1 MLDISFEDGKM
12 KNILEREVRKI
23 RNVSSLL
30 LITVLVFLFSGF
42 NIVEASGDDYYL
54 TVGES
59 TLTQFD
65 SQLEINQSSE
75 QVVYKISKNGVSQI
89 EETNN
94 QMVLEHAKYVTVD
107 EKPALIMFFRGN
119 SAQNEIQFKQYEIIE
134 GTWKETYTSS
144 SFAHA
149 TYDIADQ
156 AVNLTYTVKLNQE
169 DGVEQIKYNM
179 ATKEINTP
187 SIAFS
192 KDSMTKNDSVNTV
205 ENNIVEI
212 LGTNPPD
219 NELNRIFTEEA
230 QKLGI
235 PAEIVKAIAYQEGSW
250 AQYWNAS
257 SIPIT
262 HYNKSCTPE
271 KAAEKNGMILA
282 WDQTNVKL
290 GYDCIGIGVMQVSD
304 WRFKPADEKEA
315 YIQRLK
321 QDIRFNI
328 SEGLKTLKEK
338 WDYHKTGMIP
348 TINDNDPNYIEHW
361 YFAILAYNGLL
372 ERNNPLLNASSAYQ
386 EKIMSH
392 MNNLGLLSLSP
403 FPTDSVETTLKN
415 NYILTFPTK
424 EISVPHTLNLTKQE
438 LPVNGIAY
446 ASQNGVN
453 VRSTSNISVVLKEKL
468 SKGQRVKV
476 LGNINK
482 EHGKYKIQYPNSR
495 NNHYY
500 FLPVQLDNGTVG
512 YVASSYV
519 MPDKKVNVL
528 NLSGQR
534 RYETS
539 ARISNVGWHNDLSR
553 TVVLGRGDVPIDALT
568 GSVLAAQKGAPL
580 LLTEST
586 KLTDPIAKELIRLKP
601 ETIYIL
607 GGATAISPE
616 VEAALKMIYPN
627 VIRLQGG
634 SRYDT
639 ARVVGNEIA
648 STQAVSEVFIAS
660 GSETSP
666 DALAIAPVAGMKKAP
681 ILLQRGDK
689 LRKETQ
695 QFIEEHNI
703 TKVTL
708 VGGELALP
716 KTLIAQLDSLGVK
729 NIDRVSGK
737 DRYLTATAV
746 ANEFFSNPSGLF
758 FARGDQIVDALSGS
772 SLAAKWNQPILLTK
786 STSVPSNVQGY
797 IKSIHSA
804 PNVNYLGGFT
814 AINEP
819 TRIHIE
825 ALVWQ

>member
-1 MLDISFEDGKM
+1 M

-30 LITVLVFLFSGF
+30 IITVLVFLFSGF
-42 NIVEASGDDYYL
+42 NNVEASGTDYYL

-59 TLTQFD
+59 TVSQFD

-75 QVVYKISKNGVSQI
+75 QVVYKISKDGVTQI
-89 EETNN
+89 EESNS
-94 QMVLEHAKYVTVD
+94 QMVLEYAKYVTVD

-134 GTWKETYTSS
+134 GTWKETFTSE

-149 TYDIADQ
+149 TYDIVDQ
-156 AVNLTYTVKLNQE
+156 TVNLTYTVKLYQE
-169 DGVEQIKYNM
+169 DSIEQIKYNM
-179 ATKEINTP
+179 ATNELKTP
-187 SIAFS
+187 SVALS
-192 KDSMTKNDSVNTV
+192 ENRMTKNESLNAV
-205 ENNIVEI
+205 ENNIIEI
-212 LGTNPPD
+212 IGTNPPD

-250 AQYWNAS
+250 AQYWHAT

-262 HYNKSCTPE
+262 HYNTSCTPE

-304 WRFKPADEKEA
+304 WRFKPAGEKEA

-321 QDIRFNI
+321 EDIRFNI

-348 TINDNDPNYIEHW
+348 TVNDNNPNYIEHW

-386 EKIMSH
+386 EKIMTH

-403 FPTDSVETTLKN
+403 FPTDSVETALKN

-438 LPVNGIAY
+438 LPVNGYAY

-453 VRSTSNISVVLKEKL
+453 VRSTSNISEVLEKKL

-482 EHGKYKIQYPNSR
+482 EHGTYKIQYPNSR

-512 YVASSYV
+512 YVASSYI
-519 MPDKKVNVL
+519 MPEKKVNVL
-528 NLSGQR
+528 NLSGPR

-539 ARISNVGWHNDLSR
+539 ARVSNVGWHNDLSK
-553 TVVLGRGDVPIDALT
+553 TVVLGRGDVPLDALT

-580 LLTEST
+580 LLMEST
-586 KLTDPIAKELIRLKP
+586 KLTESIAKELIRLRP

-607 GGATAISPE
+607 GGEAGISLE
-616 VEAALKMIYPN
+616 MEQALANIYPN
-627 VIRLQGG
+627 VIRLPGAN
-634 SRYDT
+634 RYDT
-639 ARVVGNEIA
+639 ARVVGNQIA
-648 STQAVSEVFIAS
+648 TTQSVSEVFIAL
-660 GSETSP
+660 GSVTST

-681 ILLQRGDK
+681 ILLQKPGEK
-689 LRKETQ
+689 LTKETQ
-695 QFIEEHNI
+695 QFIEEHNV

-708 VGGELALP
+708 VGGTSVLPDAL
-716 KTLIAQLDSLGVK
+716 ISQFK
-729 NIDRVSGK
+729 NIGVTSIERVSGK
-737 DRYLTATAV
+737 DRFLTSIAV
-746 ANEFFSNPSGLF
+746 ATKYFSNPSGLF

-772 SLAAKWNQPILLTK
+772 SLAAKWNQPIILTK
-786 STSVPSNVQGY
+786 STSVPSSVQTY
-797 IKSIHSA
+797 IKSVNPA
-804 PNVNYLGGFT
+804 PNVNYLGGF
-814 AINEP
+814 ASINEP